1 MDELGAI
8 SGALLHADALRKTYG
23 RSLRYNLQ
31 PTDYM
36 KPQETWGRF
45 AAIILCGDFLQ
56 LPPVPASGSLMAP
69 VAGQSYEHLQGR
81 KLLADIEHVVH
92 FEQSLSLAGPMKI

>member
-1 MDELGAI
+1 
-8 SGALLHADALRKTYG
+8 
-23 RSLRYNLQ
+23 
-31 PTDYM
+31 M
-36 KPQETWGRF
+36 KPQETWGRV

-69 VAGQSYEHLQGR
+69 VARQSYEHLQGR

-92 FEQSLSLAGPMKI
+92 FEQMQRFNDPLLVEILHAMRTPGGKHISAEA